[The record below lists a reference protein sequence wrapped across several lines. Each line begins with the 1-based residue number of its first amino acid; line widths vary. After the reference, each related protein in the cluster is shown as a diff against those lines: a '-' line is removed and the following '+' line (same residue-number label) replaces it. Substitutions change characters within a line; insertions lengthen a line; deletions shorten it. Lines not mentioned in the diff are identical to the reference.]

1 MGKAIRT
8 GWNLTLR
15 HKYAL
20 MALFLYRLLW
30 GFFLFRFIDG
40 VVTPILARYPDEHPS
55 SEAIPLFWAEAEFRL
70 IKTGLAQETALAA
83 AAFVLIRMLAT
94 PALQA
99 GLFHSFHRCGE
110 EEGTRVLDGVR
121 RCWKKIVPLY
131 WLEMALAIL
140 PAVLGFPRIRTAFFA
155 AATLQGFL
163 GWLLPYAALWL
174 VWAFAVHLLFR
185 GLQFGAAAGAGP
197 VRSLVLALRR
207 MPRIGAVTLGM
218 LGLALLIMGVAAAVT
233 HFWAGFAAVVFLQ
246 AFHFVRVLLQVWT
259 AAAQFSAWS
268 GGVSI
273 RPS

>member
-99 GLFHSFHRCGE
+99 GLFHSFHRSGG
-110 EEGTRVLDGVR
+110 EEGTRVLEGIR

-131 WLEMALAIL
+131 WLEMAFAAL
-140 PAVLGFPRIRTAFFA
+140 PAVWFFPRIREAFFDA
-155 AATLQGFL
+155 ASLSGFV
-163 GWLLPYAALWL
+163 GWLMPYAALWL
-174 VWAFAVHLLFR
+174 VWTFALHLVFR
-185 GLQFGAAAGAGP
+185 GLQFGAAAGTGP
-197 VRSLVLALRR
+197 VRSLVLAFRR
-207 MPRIGAVTLGM
+207 APRIGAVTLGM
-218 LGLALLIMGVAAAVT
+218 LGPALLVMAAAAAVT

-259 AAAQFSAWS
+259 SAAQFAAWS
-268 GGVSI
+268 GNAPVP
-273 RPS
+273 PS